1 MNIYIYI
8 LMYIL
13 FLQIFDTFSDVINQ
27 EKIDRWIAPVITSIA
42 LTKNKIWTKGK
53 EYPSVALRTK

>member
-1 MNIYIYI
+1 MLYMYEYLYIDVYI
-8 LMYIL
+8 V
-13 FLQIFDTFSDVINQ
+13 DVINQ

-53 EYPSVALRTK
+53 EYSSVALRTK

>member
-1 MNIYIYI
+1 
-8 LMYIL
+8 MYIL

-27 EKIDRWIAPVITSIA
+27 EKIDRWITPVITSIA

-53 EYPSVALRTK
+53 EYSSVALRTK